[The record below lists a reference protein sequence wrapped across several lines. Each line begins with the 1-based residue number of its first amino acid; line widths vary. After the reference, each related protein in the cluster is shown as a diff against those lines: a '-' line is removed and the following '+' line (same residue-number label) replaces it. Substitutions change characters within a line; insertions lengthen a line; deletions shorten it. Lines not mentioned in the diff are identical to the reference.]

1 MYIDTGLTDSE
12 VNERTAKGQT
22 NTGIDVETKSIKRI
36 ISDNLFTL
44 FNLVNCIM
52 AFSIAMVHSYKNMM
66 FIGVAVWNAAIGIF
80 QEIRSKKTIDKMS
93 IISQPKIKVM
103 RNGKIQEI
111 NAKDV
116 VLKDLLVLKSGNQI
130 CADSVVLA
138 GECDVDESML
148 TGESDSV
155 HKQPGDE
162 ILSGSFII
170 SGSVKAEVKRVG
182 KDNYVG
188 KITEKVKYLKKNQ
201 SEMMKSVKFIIK
213 FVSICIVPLAAILL
227 YNQITI
233 PGNGFDDAIVNTVAA
248 LIGTM
253 PSGLVLLTT
262 IVMEVSV
269 IKLAGHKTLV
279 QDMYCIETL
288 ARVDMLCLDKTGTI
302 TEGKLEVEKTELLSD
317 ITDKELEKILGSY
330 VKAMEDDNATMLAIG
345 EKYGDIAGEEVIA
358 PYKVT
363 PFSSERKW
371 SMVSFKEYGTCAVGA
386 AEFIPAA
393 DADKFKNT
401 VDEYAKQGYRVL
413 VVAFSDKG
421 AVEEAPDDLRCIALC
436 VIRDKVRKSARATL
450 EYFDSQD
457 VDIKIISGDSPETVM
472 KVAEDAGVKN
482 HKLAISTAGMTDE
495 ELRDAVEKYTVFGR
509 VTPDQKLK
517 IVEILKE
524 NGHTVGMIGDGV
536 NDVMALKEAD
546 CSVGM
551 QSGSDA
557 VRNISQMV
565 LLESDFE
572 VMPQIVAEGRKTINN
587 IERSATLYLVKTI
600 YSFVLA
606 VVFAIISIPYPFS
619 PIQLTL
625 IGAMAIGIPS
635 FILAMEPNYDRVD
648 GGFLRNVL
656 QDAVP
661 GAMGIIANVIMAI
674 IIAKSVNASPVERS
688 TLAAYLTAIASM
700 VVLYD
705 LCIPFNWFRRTMFTI
720 LTVILIFAFKLFKP
734 LFCVT
739 TIKWELVVVIVAVG
753 TATFLLHKFFVTLM
767 ERILEKF

>member
-22 NTGIDVETKSIKRI
+22 NTGIDVETKSIKKI

-269 IKLAGHKTLV
+269 IKLARHKTLV

-288 ARVDMLCLDKTGTI
+288 ARVDVLCLDKTGTI

-393 DADKFKNT
+393 DAGKFKNT

-413 VVAFSDKG
+413 VVAFSD
-421 AVEEAPDDLRCIALC
+421 
-436 VIRDKVRKSARATL
+436 
-450 EYFDSQD
+450 
-457 VDIKIISGDSPETVM
+457 
-472 KVAEDAGVKN
+472 
-482 HKLAISTAGMTDE
+482 
-495 ELRDAVEKYTVFGR
+495 
-509 VTPDQKLK
+509 
-517 IVEILKE
+517 
-524 NGHTVGMIGDGV
+524 
-536 NDVMALKEAD
+536 
-546 CSVGM
+546 
-551 QSGSDA
+551 
-557 VRNISQMV
+557 
-565 LLESDFE
+565 
-572 VMPQIVAEGRKTINN
+572 
-587 IERSATLYLVKTI
+587 
-600 YSFVLA
+600 
-606 VVFAIISIPYPFS
+606 
-619 PIQLTL
+619 
-625 IGAMAIGIPS
+625 
-635 FILAMEPNYDRVD
+635 
-648 GGFLRNVL
+648 
-656 QDAVP
+656 
-661 GAMGIIANVIMAI
+661 
-674 IIAKSVNASPVERS
+674 
-688 TLAAYLTAIASM
+688 
-700 VVLYD
+700 
-705 LCIPFNWFRRTMFTI
+705 
-720 LTVILIFAFKLFKP
+720 
-734 LFCVT
+734 
-739 TIKWELVVVIVAVG
+739 
-753 TATFLLHKFFVTLM
+753 
-767 ERILEKF
+767 